1 MEITDLLES
10 FKFPKFSLAELN
22 PKVDAIT
29 TLSLFGQYCM
39 DNKIRFKDI
48 KNRHN
53 QNLHFIS
60 ENTGRLVSLE
70 ICNNEIVERVKLKY
84 DKFSDRYEPLSSE
97 SYELLF
103 REERH
108 PASV

>member
-10 FKFPKFSLAELN
+10 FKFPKFTPGELN

-48 KNRHN
+48 QNKHN
-53 QNLHFIS
+53 KNLHFIS
-60 ENTGRLVSLE
+60 ENNGRLVSLE
-70 ICNNEIVERVKLKY
+70 INHRGIVERIRL
-84 DKFSDRYEPLSSE
+84 RYNQFFDGYGPLSLE
-97 SYELLF
+97 PYELLF
-103 REERH
+103 RETKH
-108 PASV
+108 PVSV